1 MNQFALR
8 AVAWNDII
16 LAVLAAFQRGLAI
29 VEAETRF
36 GALRPVAA
44 KTGLFKNRFDVA
56 LEINRDAGR
65 RRQSSNVDL
74 GAAKR
79 QPGGRQE
86 DRQDKTALDRGA
98 ALHRRYRLRSFSSA
112 FFCSCL
118 TRVWPGGNPRSS
130 TCPGSKDRSDPAF
143 RRTCDRWRFEPAHD
157 ISNKGSHRVRRA
169 VSR

>member
-8 AVAWNDII
+8 AVAGNDII
-16 LAVLAAFQRGLAI
+16 LVVLAAFRRGLAI

-65 RRQSSNVDL
+65 RRQSSGVDL

-79 QPGGRQE
+79 QPGGRQQ
-86 DRQDKTALDRGA
+86 DRQDKSALDRGA
-98 ALHRRYRLRSFSSA
+98 ALHCARAGSLSRA
-112 FFCSCL
+112 FLCSCL
-118 TRVWPGGNPRSS
+118 TRVWS
-130 TCPGSKDRSDPAF
+130 
-143 RRTCDRWRFEPAHD
+143 
-157 ISNKGSHRVRRA
+157 V
-169 VSR
+169 

>member
-1 MNQFALR
+1 GLSVV
-8 AVAWNDII
+8 AVA
-16 LAVLAAFQRGLAI
+16 A
-29 VEAETRF
+29 RF

-65 RRQSSNVDL
+65 RRQSSGVDL

-86 DRQDKTALDRGA
+86 DRQDKTALNHGA
-98 ALHRRYRLRSFSSA
+98 ARHRRARVGSFSSA
-112 FFCSCL
+112 FFCLCL

-130 TCPGSKDRSDPAF
+130 TCPGSKERSDPAF
-143 RRTCDRWRFEPAHD
+143 R
-157 ISNKGSHRVRRA
+157 
-169 VSR
+169 